1 MSIYTHGEPG
11 SMLRG
16 LKDSAVAAAAL
27 NGKETRETI
36 DLAPALNWKGIPRQ
50 SSGLGVGACCSPLP
64 SISAEGDTKSRDKG
78 ANSCQNVN
86 FFKFWCRVLS
96 RQLLLC

>member
-16 LKDSAVAAAAL
+16 LKDLAVAAAAL
-27 NGKETRETI
+27 NVKETRETI

-50 SSGLGVGACCSPLP
+50 TSSLGAGACCSPLP
-64 SISAEGDTKSRDKG
+64 SISAEGDTKSSDKG
-78 ANSCQNVN
+78 ANS
-86 FFKFWCRVLS
+86 
-96 RQLLLC
+96 